1 MWYQSNGG
9 YFDFGTSIILGRFDI
24 AGRLRGKPKIIT
36 RHHLMTRKWKC
47 SPRYTTFF
55 MTLKMR
61 VIYCTIF
68 LGQDT
73 IFMTIIFA
81 CHRGSVCHKF
91 GVIKGPFSS
100 SDLCHLQVACL
111 KLHKDCLTTYLTCT
125 CLYTK

>member
-1 MWYQSNGG
+1 
-9 YFDFGTSIILGRFDI
+9 
-24 AGRLRGKPKIIT
+24 
-36 RHHLMTRKWKC
+36 MTRKWKC

-100 SDLCHLQVACL
+100 SVILLEEKIQLEQDGSTETRWMNREMLSE
-111 KLHKDCLTTYLTCT
+111 
-125 CLYTK
+125 TKPD

>member
-1 MWYQSNGG
+1 
-9 YFDFGTSIILGRFDI
+9 
-24 AGRLRGKPKIIT
+24 
-36 RHHLMTRKWKC
+36 
-47 SPRYTTFF
+47 

-100 SDLCHLQVACL
+100 SATPLQPKVEVY
-111 KLHKDCLTTYLTCT
+111 YL
-125 CLYTK
+125 LNY